1 MTIHHALPL
10 SSWARYQR
18 PYLQVPDWYELP
30 LQSKFQSIRAN
41 RQNIASFRLKL
52 ESLAPDTTFEF
63 IDAPFESDPAP
74 DVVPFYSAPYYT
86 FWQGSSVPAIK
97 AALERLQAK
106 LDRDGPYN
114 GVLCFSQGCS
124 LVASYLLYHER
135 TRPNTPPPF
144 RLAVFICGGVP
155 LPVLEDLGLPISS
168 EAQEWDDETR
178 RLLLSKTTDHSWLNR
193 KNGAGLGAAID
204 RWAPVPGT
212 CPVIRGVEHQ
222 TSVFGLDFTLKPADM
237 RIRIPT
243 VHICGSRDPRF
254 PSAVQL
260 HALCEDEAPLWD
272 HGGGHDIPRGKE
284 TSQRIAE
291 LLVKGM
297 SRGEEWVH
305 PAVGRLA

>member
-1 MTIHHALPL
+1 MGAEPAPIFSNPKLVRA
-10 SSWARYQR
+10 
-18 PYLQVPDWYELP
+18 
-30 LQSKFQSIRAN
+30 SIDVRVSGRAN
-41 RQNIASFRLKL
+41 RLNTASFRLKL
-52 ESLAPDTTFEF
+52 ESLAPNTTFEF

-97 AALERLQAK
+97 AALDRLQAK

-135 TRPNTPPPF
+135 IRPDVPPPF

-155 LPVLEDLGLPISS
+155 LPVLEDLGFPISQ

-193 KNGAGLGAAID
+193 KNRPGLGAATD

-212 CPVIRGVEHQ
+212 CPIIRGSEHP
-222 TSVFGLDFTLKPADM
+222 TSVFGLDFTLKPADIK
-237 RIRIPT
+237 IRIPT

-260 HALCEDEAPLWD
+260 HALCEEEAPLWD

-284 TSQRIAE
+284 ISQRIAE

-297 SRGEEWVH
+297 NRGEEWVH
-305 PAVGRLA
+305 PAVGGIAQ